1 MTMTP
6 ALADV
11 PIRSADELTNR
22 WIVLLNPPVFG
33 ARSLWLSWFGA
44 DGRMLPIVIP
54 IDDIPLV
61 PEPAMLMGLREMHD
75 AVLEEHLDGDGHL
88 AMALCRPGG
97 PRVRG
102 DDELWIDALRS
113 TLDDGQIDGSWSLH
127 LGAGGEVTA
136 LVEAPS
142 WVWSR

>member
-1 MTMTP
+1 MTP

-11 PIRSADELTNR
+11 PIRSADELTDR
-22 WIVLLNPPVFG
+22 WTVLLNPPVFS
-33 ARSLWLSWFGA
+33 ARSLWLSWFGS

-61 PEPAMLMGLREMHD
+61 PEPAMLMGLRQMHD
-75 AVLEEHLDGDGHL
+75 TVLEEHLDGNGHL
-88 AMALCRPGG
+88 AMSLCRPGG

-113 TLDDGQIDGSWSLH
+113 MLDDGQIDGSWSLH

>member
-1 MTMTP
+1 
-6 ALADV
+6 
-11 PIRSADELTNR
+11 
-22 WIVLLNPPVFG
+22 
-33 ARSLWLSWFGA
+33 
-44 DGRMLPIVIP
+44 
-54 IDDIPLV
+54 
-61 PEPAMLMGLREMHD
+61 MLMGRRQMHD
-75 AVLEEHLDGDGHL
+75 TVLEEHLDGNGHL
-88 AMALCRPGG
+88 AMSLCRPGG

-113 TLDDGQIDGSWSLH
+113 MLDDGQIDGSWSLH